1 MKKNDLLDIFREMD
15 FHPGKQLGQNFL
27 IDENLLRFIVREA
40 APSPGETILE
50 VGPGFGV
57 LTRALLE
64 TGVKVIAVEF
74 DRRISEYL
82 RNNIKHS
89 DFTLVEGDACRVNL
103 EDILQGVENYR
114 CVANLPYSASSVFIA
129 RMLELTNPPQSMLF
143 MLQKEMAQRLA
154 AKPGIKNY
162 GSLSVRV
169 QAVFK
174 TKLLRT
180 VPPQVFFPQPDVES
194 AIANFEL
201 KDEIP
206 PVGTIRLLSKLTKTA
221 FAKRRKKMFKPL
233 CKDFSADCLE
243 KAYDSMGISKDAR
256 PEELSVEQFIEMAK
270 IIGEE

>member
-1 MKKNDLLDIFREMD
+1 MKKNELLEIFREMD

-27 IDENLLRFIVREA
+27 TDENLLRFIVREA

-64 TGVKVIAVEF
+64 TGSKVIAVEF
-74 DRRISEYL
+74 DRRICEYL
-82 RNNIKHS
+82 RKNISHP
-89 DFTLVEGDACRVNL
+89 DFTLVEGDACRVNIEEIL
-103 EDILQGVENYR
+103 KDIKNCR
-114 CVANLPYSASSVFIA
+114 CIANLPYSASSVFIS
-129 RMLELTNPPQSMLF
+129 RMLELENPPLNMLF

-169 QAVFK
+169 QTVFK

-194 AIANFEL
+194 AIASFER
-201 KDEIP
+201 KKEIP
-206 PVGTIRLLSKLTKTA
+206 SIETIRLLSRLTKTA

-233 CKDFSADCLE
+233 TRDFPVEILE
-243 KAYDSMGISKDAR
+243 KAYDLLNISKDLR
-256 PEELSVEQFIEMAK
+256 PEALSVEQFIEMAK
-270 IIGEE
+270 IIGEA